1 MTQEMDINGNTKHL
15 LIKDLCCRL
24 PYGVKVQAFDYDG
37 IETIET
43 LYQIDSDG
51 YTSTIEC
58 DTLKHTHK
66 PYLFPLSSM
75 TGEQRIELYK
85 VLGLGYES
93 HYHLSKEW
101 EDFNNSIDNNGLFL
115 PASWVSDLNKMY
127 NWLNKNHFDYQ
138 GLIPMKLAND
148 ATGLNIY

>member
-1 MTQEMDINGNTKHL
+1 MTQEDKDL
-15 LIKDLCCRL
+15 LLKDLCPRL
-24 PYGVKVQAFDYDG
+24 PYNPLVEYKGEFYNVLG
-37 IETIET
+37 IAHGRLVLCKPFMSYT
-43 LYQIDSDG
+43 LN
-51 YTSTIEC
+51 EHP
-58 DTLKHTHK
+58 LVEEVK

-75 TGEQRIELYK
+75 TEEQRIELYK

-101 EDFNNSIDNNGLFL
+101 EDFNDSIDNNGLFL

-138 GLIPMKLAND
+138 GLIPMGLAID
-148 ATGLNIY
+148 ATGKNIY